1 MHSDLVHTIYNGG
14 FLLFR
19 LKAGLYLPNKFTCSF
34 IDLWI
39 IVSQRIYI
47 WYVGGKSFFALGPL
61 ILHLAH

>member
-1 MHSDLVHTIYNGG
+1 MRSLMHSNLVHTIYNGG

-39 IVSQRIYI
+39 IVSQRIIYMF
-47 WYVGGKSFFALGPL
+47 GMLAGSRS
-61 ILHLAH
+61 LHLDL

>member
-39 IVSQRIYI
+39 IVSQRMF
-47 WYVGGKSFFALGPL
+47 GMLAGSRS
-61 ILHLAH
+61 LHLDL